1 MREPEKAL
9 PFLEKAIRME
19 PGQAT
24 PWVQMGRTHLRM
36 NEFDKAA
43 AALEKAI
50 QLGDKSAST
59 YFLLSNAY
67 RGMGKLDL
75 AQQAVKK
82 SEEASREQSNK
93 VIEHLRE
100 VVSEQKP
107 DKK

>member
-1 MREPEKAL
+1 
-9 PFLEKAIRME
+9 
-19 PGQAT
+19 
-24 PWVQMGRTHLRM
+24 M
-36 NEFDKAA
+36 NEFAKAA
-43 AALEKAI
+43 SALEKAI
-50 QLGDKSAST
+50 QLGEKSAST

-93 VIEHLRE
+93 VIEHLHEE
-100 VVSEQKP
+100 VTKGQ